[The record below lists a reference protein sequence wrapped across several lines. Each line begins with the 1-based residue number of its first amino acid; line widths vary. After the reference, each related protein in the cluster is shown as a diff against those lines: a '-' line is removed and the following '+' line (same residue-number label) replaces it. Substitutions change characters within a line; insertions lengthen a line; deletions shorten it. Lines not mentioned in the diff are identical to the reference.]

1 MAELPARPK
10 PLSGIRIL
18 DLTRLLPG
26 PVCTLHLADFGA
38 DVIKIEDTGAG
49 DYARTLGVEPGQTA
63 PVFAAINRNKR
74 ALRLDLKKSEGVEIF
89 LRLACNADAVVEG
102 FRPGVVDRLGVGY
115 QACRDVNPRIVYC
128 AISGYGQDGPY
139 RDRAG
144 HDVNYC
150 SYAGFTDQ
158 VGSEHGD
165 PVLPNLQIAD
175 ILGGAVVPA
184 MSILAA
190 LLDAQRSG
198 KGRYVDIAMM
208 EGVLVHNL
216 QALAAVASTG
226 KAHPRGEDFLSG
238 REPCYAVY
246 RTADGRHMAVGALER
261 KFWERVCDVLQR
273 PDLKACHWEVRGQPG
288 ARDAKWGKGETSAIF
303 ASRSQVHW
311 VEKFAGQD
319 CCVSP
324 VLTLEE
330 SFQDAQILARDMV
343 VRDGAALQF
352 APPWKMSEYH
362 FEVERP
368 APDVGQHTDE
378 ILRDAGYT
386 GADISR
392 LRADGV
398 I

>member
-1 MAELPARPK
+1 MRPK
-10 PLSGIRIL
+10 PLSGIRVL

-26 PVCTLHLADFGA
+26 PVCTLHLADLGA

-49 DYARTLGVEPGQTA
+49 DYARTLGAGPGKAA

-74 ALRLDLKKSEGVEIF
+74 ALRLDLKKREGVEIF
-89 LRLACNADAVVEG
+89 LRLVRDADAVVEG

-115 QACRDVNPRIVYC
+115 AACCEINPRIVYC
-128 AISGYGQDGPY
+128 AISGYGQTGPY

-158 VGSEHGD
+158 IGREGGD
-165 PVLPNLQIAD
+165 PVIPNIQIAD

-184 MSILAA
+184 MGILAA

-198 KGRYVDIAMM
+198 KGRYVDVAMT
-208 EGVLVHNL
+208 EGVLAHNL

-226 KAHPRGEDFLSG
+226 KVHPRGADFLSG
-238 REPCYAVY
+238 REPCYSTY

-273 PDLKACHWEVRGQPG
+273 PDLKACHWEIRSEPG
-288 ARDAKWGKGETSAIF
+288 ARDAQWGKEQTSAIF
-303 ASRSQVHW
+303 ASRPQAYW
-311 VEKFAGQD
+311 VEKFAGED

-330 SFQDAQILARDMV
+330 RFQDAQILARGMV
-343 VRDGAALQF
+343 MREGGTLQF
-352 APPWKMSEYH
+352 APPLKMSEYE
-362 FEVERP
+362 FAVERP
-368 APDVGQHTDE
+368 APGAGQHTDE
-378 ILRDAGYT
+378 ILRDAGYAS
-386 GADISR
+386 ADISR
-392 LRADGV
+392 LRAAGV
-398 I
+398 V

>member
-1 MAELPARPK
+1 MRPK
-10 PLSGIRIL
+10 PLAGIRVL

-26 PVCTLHLADFGA
+26 PVCTLHLADLGA

-49 DYARTLGVEPGQTA
+49 DYARTLGASPGKTA

-74 ALRLDLKKSEGVEIF
+74 ALRLDLKKPDGVQVF
-89 LRLACNADAVVEG
+89 LKLVREADAVVEG

-115 QACRDVNPRIVYC
+115 AACSEVNARIVYC

-139 RDRAG
+139 RERAG
-144 HDVNYC
+144 HDINYC
-150 SYAGFTDQ
+150 SYAGFIDQ
-158 VGSEHGD
+158 VGNEHGD
-165 PVLPNLQIAD
+165 PALPNIQIAD

-184 MSILAA
+184 LGILAA

-198 KGRYVDIAMM
+198 RGRYVDVAMT

-216 QALAAVASTG
+216 QALAAVAANG
-226 KAHPRGEDFLSG
+226 AAQPRGEDFLSG

-273 PDLKACHWEVRGQPG
+273 PDLKACHWEI
-288 ARDAKWGKGETSAIF
+288 RDAVGGRDAQWGKAQTSAIF
-303 ASRSQVHW
+303 ASQPQAYW
-311 VEKFAGQD
+311 VAKFAGED

-324 VLTLEE
+324 VLTLQE
-330 SFQDAQILARDMV
+330 SFEDPQILARRMV
-343 VRDGAALQF
+343 LRDHGALQF
-352 APPWKMSEYH
+352 SPPWKMSEDH
-362 FEVERP
+362 FAVERP
-368 APDVGQHTDE
+368 APEAGEHTDE
-378 ILRDAGYT
+378 ILRDAGY
-386 GADISR
+386 ASEDISR
-392 LRADGV
+392 LRAAGV

>member
-1 MAELPARPK
+1 MRPK

-26 PVCTLHLADFGA
+26 PVCTLHLADLGA

-49 DYARTLGVEPGQTA
+49 DYARTLGAGPGKTA

-74 ALRLDLKKSEGVEIF
+74 AMRLDLKKREGVEVF
-89 LRLACNADAVVEG
+89 LKLVRDADAVVEG

-115 QACRDVNPRIVYC
+115 AACCEINPRIVYC
-128 AISGYGQDGPY
+128 AISGYGQTGPY

-158 VGSEHGD
+158 VGNELGD
-165 PVLPNLQIAD
+165 PVIPNIQIAD

-184 MSILAA
+184 MGILAA

-198 KGRYVDIAMM
+198 KGRYVDVAMT

-216 QALAAVASTG
+216 QALAAVALTG
-226 KAHPRGEDFLSG
+226 KTVPRGADFLSG
-238 REPCYAVY
+238 REPCYSVY
-246 RTADGRHMAVGALER
+246 RTADDRYMAVGALER

-273 PDLKACHWEVRGQPG
+273 PDLKACHWEIRTGPG
-288 ARDAKWGKGETSAIF
+288 TRDAQWGKEQTSAIF
-303 ASRSQVHW
+303 ASKPQAYW
-311 VEKFAGQD
+311 IEKFADED

-330 SFQDAQILARDMV
+330 SFQDPQILAREMV
-343 VRDGAALQF
+343 LRDGATLQF
-352 APPWKMSEYH
+352 APPLKMSEYE
-362 FEVERP
+362 FAVERS
-368 APDVGQHTDE
+368 APGAGQHTDE
-378 ILRDAGYT
+378 ILREAGYT
-386 GADISR
+386 GNEIAE
-392 LRADGV
+392 LRTTGV

>member
-1 MAELPARPK
+1 MRPK
-10 PLSGIRIL
+10 PLSGIRVL

-26 PVCTLHLADFGA
+26 PVCTLHLADLGA

-49 DYARTLGVEPGQTA
+49 DYARTLGAKPGKTA

-74 ALRLDLKKSEGVEIF
+74 AMRLDLKNREGVEVF
-89 LRLACNADAVVEG
+89 LRLVRDAAAVVEG

-115 QACRDVNPRIVYC
+115 AACREINPRIVYC
-128 AISGYGQDGPY
+128 AISGYGQTGPY

-158 VGSEHGD
+158 VGSEQGD
-165 PVLPNLQIAD
+165 PVIPNIQIAD

-184 MSILAA
+184 MGILAA

-198 KGRYVDIAMM
+198 KGRYVDVAMT
-208 EGVLVHNL
+208 EGVLAHNL

-226 KAHPRGEDFLSG
+226 KVHPRGADFLSG
-238 REPCYAVY
+238 REPCYSVY

-261 KFWERVCDVLQR
+261 KFWERMCDVLQR
-273 PDLKACHWEVRGQPG
+273 PDLKACHWEIRTEPG
-288 ARDAKWGKGETSAIF
+288 DRDAHWGKEQTSAIF
-303 ASRSQVHW
+303 ASQPQAYW
-311 VEKFAGQD
+311 IEKFAGED

-330 SFQDAQILARDMV
+330 SFQDPQILAREMV
-343 VRDGAALQF
+343 IRDGGPLQF
-352 APPWKMSEYH
+352 APPLKMSDYE
-362 FEVERP
+362 FTVERP
-368 APDVGQHTDE
+368 APGAGQHTDE
-378 ILRDAGYT
+378 ILREAGYT
-386 GADISR
+386 GTEIEG
-392 LRADGV
+392 LRTTGV

>member
-1 MAELPARPK
+1 MRAK
-10 PLSGIRIL
+10 PLAGIRVL

-26 PVCTLHLADFGA
+26 PVCTLHLADLGA

-49 DYARTLGVEPGQTA
+49 DYARTLGAEPGKTA

-74 ALRLDLKKSEGVEIF
+74 ALRLDLKKREGVEIF
-89 LRLACNADAVVEG
+89 LRLVRDADAVVEG

-115 QACRDVNPRIVYC
+115 AACCEINPRIVYC
-128 AISGYGQDGPY
+128 AISGYGQTGPY

-158 VGSEHGD
+158 IGSEQGD
-165 PVLPNLQIAD
+165 PVIPNIQIAD

-184 MSILAA
+184 MGILAA

-198 KGRYVDIAMM
+198 KGRYVDVAMT

-226 KAHPRGEDFLSG
+226 AVHPRGADFLSG
-238 REPCYAVY
+238 REPCYSIY

-273 PDLKACHWEVRGQPG
+273 PDLKACHWEIRAATG
-288 ARDAKWGKGETSAIF
+288 ARDAQWGKEQTGAIF
-303 ASRSQVHW
+303 ASRPQAYW
-311 VEKFAGQD
+311 VEKFAGED

-330 SFQDAQILARDMV
+330 SFQDPQILAREMV
-343 VRDGAALQF
+343 TRAGGTLQF
-352 APPWKMSEYH
+352 APPLKMSEYE
-362 FEVERP
+362 FTAERV
-368 APDVGQHTDE
+368 APKAGEHTDE
-378 ILRDAGYT
+378 ILREAGYS
-386 GADISR
+386 GAEIEG
-392 LRADGV
+392 LRTTGV

>member
-1 MAELPARPK
+1 MRPK

-26 PVCTLHLADFGA
+26 PVCTLHLADLGA

-49 DYARTLGVEPGQTA
+49 DYARTLGAEPGKIA

-74 ALRLDLKKSEGVEIF
+74 EMRLDLKQRKGVEIF
-89 LRLACNADAVVEG
+89 MRLVRDADAVVEG
-102 FRPGVVDRLGVGY
+102 FRPGVVDRLGIGY
-115 QACRDVNPRIVYC
+115 VACNAINPRIVYC
-128 AISGYGQDGPY
+128 AISGYGQTGPY

-158 VGSEHGD
+158 VGSEQGD
-165 PVLPNLQIAD
+165 LVIPNIQIAD

-184 MSILAA
+184 MGILAA

-198 KGRYVDIAMM
+198 KGRYVDVAMT
-208 EGVLVHNL
+208 EGVLAHNL

-226 KAHPRGEDFLSG
+226 KAHPRGADFLSG
-238 REPCYAVY
+238 REPCYSVY
-246 RTADGRHMAVGALER
+246 RTADARHMAVGALER

-273 PDLKACHWEVRGQPG
+273 PDLKACHWEIRAEAA
-288 ARDAKWGKGETSAIF
+288 ARDAQWGKEQTAAIF
-303 ASRSQVHW
+303 ASRPQAYW
-311 VEKFAGQD
+311 VEKFAGED

-324 VLTLEE
+324 VLTREE
-330 SFQDAQILARDMV
+330 SFQDPQILAREMV
-343 VRDGAALQF
+343 LRDGGTLQF
-352 APPWKMSEYH
+352 APPLKMSEYE
-362 FEVERP
+362 FTAERR
-368 APDVGQHTDE
+368 APNAGEHTDE
-378 ILRDAGYT
+378 ILQEAGYT
-386 GADISR
+386 GAEIDG
-392 LRADGV
+392 LRATRV

>member
-1 MAELPARPK
+1 MRAK
-10 PLSGIRIL
+10 PLSGIRVL

-26 PVCTLHLADFGA
+26 PVCTLHLADLGA

-49 DYARTLGVEPGQTA
+49 DYARTLGAQPGKVA

-74 ALRLDLKKSEGVEIF
+74 ALRLDLKQREGVEVF
-89 LRLACNADAVVEG
+89 LRLVRDADAVVEG

-115 QACRDVNPRIVYC
+115 DACRAINPRIVYC
-128 AISGYGQDGPY
+128 AISGYGQTGPY
-139 RDRAG
+139 RDLAG

-150 SYAGFTDQ
+150 SYAGLTDQ
-158 VGSEHGD
+158 IGAARGD

-184 MSILAA
+184 MGILAA

-198 KGRYVDIAMM
+198 QGRYVDVSMT

-226 KAHPRGEDFLSG
+226 KAHPRGADFLSG

-246 RTADGRHMAVGALER
+246 ATADGRHMAVGALEW
-261 KFWERVCDVLQR
+261 KFWERVCDVLER
-273 PDLKACHWEVRGQPG
+273 PDLKACHWEKRSKE
-288 ARDAKWGKGETSAIF
+288 AEWGRQQTAAIF
-303 ASRSQVHW
+303 ASQPQSYW
-311 VEKFAGQD
+311 VDKFSGED

-324 VLTLEE
+324 VLSLQE
-330 SFQDAQILARDMV
+330 SFDDPQIVAREMV
-343 VRDGAALQF
+343 NRANGTLQF
-352 APPWKMSEYH
+352 GPPLKMSEYN
-362 FEVERP
+362 FTVERP
-368 APDVGQHTDE
+368 APDAGQHSAE
-378 ILRDAGYT
+378 ILQQAGYT
-386 GADISR
+386 AAEVET
-392 LRADGV
+392 LRAARV

>member
-1 MAELPARPK
+1 MRPK
-10 PLSGIRIL
+10 PLSGIRVL

-26 PVCTLHLADFGA
+26 PVCTLHLADLGA

-49 DYARTLGVEPGQTA
+49 DYARTLGAEPGKIA

-74 ALRLDLKKSEGVEIF
+74 ALRLDLKKHEGVEVF
-89 LRLACNADAVVEG
+89 LRLVRDADAVVEG

-115 QACRDVNPRIVYC
+115 AACCAINSRIVYC
-128 AISGYGQDGPY
+128 AISGYGQTGPY
-139 RDRAG
+139 RDIAG

-150 SYAGFTDQ
+150 GYAGLVDQ
-158 VGSEHGD
+158 IGVAGAD
-165 PVLPNLQIAD
+165 PAIPNLQIAD

-184 MSILAA
+184 MGILAA

-198 KGRYVDIAMM
+198 KGRYVDVAMT

-216 QALAAVASTG
+216 QALAAVALTG
-226 KAHPRGEDFLSG
+226 KAHPRGADFLSG
-238 REPCYAVY
+238 REPCYSVY

-273 PDLKACHWEVRGQPG
+273 PDLKASHWQIRSEPG
-288 ARDAKWGKGETSAIF
+288 GRDAQWGKEQTSAIF
-303 ASRSQVHW
+303 ASRPQAYW
-311 VEKFAGQD
+311 VEKFAGED

-330 SFQDAQILARDMV
+330 TFQDPQILAREMIL
-343 VRDGAALQF
+343 RDGGTLQF
-352 APPWKMSEYH
+352 APPMKISEYEFTIGRVASKAGEH
-362 FEVERP
+362 S
-368 APDVGQHTDE
+368 DE
-378 ILRDAGYT
+378 ILREAGYT
-386 GADISR
+386 GAEIDG
-392 LRADGV
+392 LRTTGV